1 MLKNFETIWYG
12 TEILPMVE
20 KFWALKI
27 ISFEILQKM
36 KQFFLMRVKN
46 FRLSEEIFTFFVP
59 YRWFTDLE
67 ILQVL
72 NILCF
77 Y

>member
-1 MLKNFETIWYG
+1 
-12 TEILPMVE
+12 MVE

-36 KQFFLMRVKN
+36 KQFFLMRVKK